1 MQRSSRE
8 QKDSEQNSAGSKS
21 NQINVLMID
30 DHPIVR
36 SGIRMLLER
45 AGDIV
50 VIGEADRGDDAV
62 GLISRLQPHVLLLD
76 MEMPGKD
83 GITVAREIQA
93 AELDVR
99 VLALSAHDDEEYI
112 MKLLQSGA
120 AGYLTKE
127 EALDTIVDAVRGV
140 ARGEEGWLSRR
151 AAARITTATRK
162 QPDKLTDLT
171 EREEEVLDCLADGL
185 TNNEIAEQLSVTER
199 TVRFHLSNIYDK
211 LDVNSRASAIS
222 WAIKRRQTS

>member
-1 MQRSSRE
+1 MKEIS
-8 QKDSEQNSAGSKS
+8 
-21 NQINVLMID
+21 VVMID

-50 VIGEADRGDDAV
+50 VVGESDRGDRAV
-62 GLISRLQPHVLLLD
+62 AMVRELRPDVLLLD

-83 GITVAREIQA
+83 GLSVAREIQEA
-93 AELDVR
+93 DIDVR

-112 MKLLQSGA
+112 MRLLQIGA

-140 ARGEEGWLSRR
+140 AQGEEGWLSRR
-151 AAARITTATRK
+151 AAARIATASRK
-162 QPDKLTDLT
+162 QPDKLVDLT
-171 EREEEVLDCLADGL
+171 EREEEVLDLLADGL
-185 TNNEIAEQLSVTER
+185 TNNEIADQLAVTER
-199 TVRFHLSNIYDK
+199 TVRFHLRNIYDK
-211 LDVNSRASAIS
+211 LDVNSRASAMS
-222 WAIKRRQTS
+222 WALKRRQGS

>member
-1 MQRSSRE
+1 M
-8 QKDSEQNSAGSKS
+8 
-21 NQINVLMID
+21 NQIRVVMID

-45 AGDIV
+45 AGDIIV
-50 VIGEADRGDDAV
+50 VGEADRGDEAV
-62 GLISRLQPHVLLLD
+62 KMVQDLQPHVLLLD

-83 GITVAREIQA
+83 GLTVARELKEA
-93 AELDVR
+93 ALDVR

-112 MKLLQSGA
+112 MNLLQIGA

-140 ARGEEGWLSRR
+140 AKGEEGWLSRR

-162 QPDKLTDLT
+162 QPHKLIDLT
-171 EREEEVLDCLADGL
+171 EREEEVVALLADGN
-185 TNNEIAEQLSVTER
+185 TNNEIADLIHVTER
-199 TVRFHLSNIYDK
+199 TVRFHLRNIYDK
-211 LDVNSRASAIS
+211 LDVNSRAAAIS
-222 WAIKRRQTS
+222 WALKRQVNQ